1 MNPVSRDA
9 TLGGGP
15 RASGLRIDPG
25 DPRPPF
31 EQLRAQLI
39 ERIMTRQ
46 LPEGTK
52 LPSVRQLAADLA
64 LAPNTVAR
72 AYRELEA
79 EGYLVTRGRNGTTVA
94 PIAPADAAAQLGAA
108 ELVAAYV
115 EGMRALGFGS
125 EAIVGE
131 VRRAL

>member
-1 MNPVSRDA
+1 MIGV
-9 TLGGGP
+9 
-15 RASGLRIDPG
+15 RIDPA

-46 LPEGTK
+46 LPEGTR
-52 LPSVRQLAADLA
+52 LPSVRQFAADLA

-94 PIAPADAAAQLGAA
+94 AIAPVDEAAQLRAA
-108 ELVAAYV
+108 ELVAAYL
-115 EGMRALGFGS
+115 EGMRELGFGS